1 MSAWYRIVRYYGWHT
16 QVLPMGRGSVEGAA
30 IVIILGIVR
39 MFGVYLLHADE
50 EGVDEVPRG
59 VGI

>member
-1 MSAWYRIVRYYGWHT
+1 MLRRRGIESVSAWYGIACYYGWHT

-39 MFGVYLLHADE
+39 ML
-50 EGVDEVPRG
+50 
-59 VGI
+59 